1 MFTKTE
7 LAQSNPLTSP
17 NRYQAIEQIKLRITQ
32 KK

>member
-7 LAQSNPLTSP
+7 LGQPNPLTSP
-17 NRYQAIEQIKLRITQ
+17 NHYQSIEQIKLRITQ